1 MLAVCVMTAPWL
13 YGQTAIGW
21 IAPEGKI
28 LNYRTLTW
36 NDLQGKEDKDF
47 ADKLA
52 ENNYVA
58 KAYVCPAI
66 YFKADSGEIQDNGR
80 VKFVFH
86 VKCAFQSRAFVREST
101 KEERTNY
108 ILIHE
113 QDHYDIALTYANK
126 LQAELSSTRI
136 NTMRRSTRYT
146 TT

>member
-1 MLAVCVMTAPWL
+1 MRSWMLAVCVMTAPWL

-66 YFKADSGEIQDNGR
+66 YFKAAHS
-80 VKFVFH
+80 
-86 VKCAFQSRAFVREST
+86 S
-101 KEERTNY
+101 
-108 ILIHE
+108 
-113 QDHYDIALTYANK
+113 ANRPK
-126 LQAELSSTRI
+126 RNVPTI
-136 NTMRRSTRYT
+136 F
-146 TT
+146 